1 LAAVE
6 IRSVNPWDRCSGVDE
21 GGFALADCEFVCA
34 CCGHMVRFDSE
45 SLAQRHYRTSSEAR
59 LFFLLPKAQSEA
71 FAEVIARHVKG
82 LFDRFVTDFNCPGCR
97 APIVIMW
104 RWEESEEHG
113 TRYEPLTVLE
123 VANWDRG

>member
-1 LAAVE
+1 MIAVD
-6 IRSVNPWDRCSGVDE
+6 IRSVDPWDRCSEIGE
-21 GGFALADCEFVCA
+21 GGFVPEKCQFGCA

-45 SLAQRHYRTSSEAR
+45 SLAARHCRTSSEDR
-59 LFFLLPKAQSEA
+59 LFFLLPREQHEA

-82 LFDRFVTDFNCPGCR
+82 LFDRFLTDYNCPECN

-113 TRYEPLTVLE
+113 ARYEPLTVLE
-123 VANWDRG
+123 VENWQAG